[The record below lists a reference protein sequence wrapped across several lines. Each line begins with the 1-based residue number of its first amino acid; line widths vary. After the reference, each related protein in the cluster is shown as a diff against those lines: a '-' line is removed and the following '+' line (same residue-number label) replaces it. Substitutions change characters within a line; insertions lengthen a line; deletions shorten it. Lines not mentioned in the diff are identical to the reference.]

1 MRPEAMAMAIDRGL
15 YAFHAVIFEEVLPV
29 VLVRNAAGK
38 VSGIGT
44 PRDVGPLRLL
54 LTLARSGNE
63 KSSSEKSVTVTK
75 TRNIG
80 AKAKKTVAV
89 KSSHRSESLGRG
101 GKLLKQV
108 GVMWDP
114 VAGERSLLPVKQRG
128 CDLPGGSMNVKVAQ
142 SCPVHVASGT
152 WQEQAT

>member
-1 MRPEAMAMAIDRGL
+1 MRNIEVSWVELAGPKAKDPDAIVLLGGTYGGRGWSMRPEAMAMAIDRGL

-38 VSGIGT
+38 VCGIGT
-44 PRDVGPLRLL
+44 PKDVGPLRLL

-89 KSSHRSESLGRG
+89 KST
-101 GKLLKQV
+101 K
-108 GVMWDP
+108 
-114 VAGERSLLPVKQRG
+114 
-128 CDLPGGSMNVKVAQ
+128 
-142 SCPVHVASGT
+142 
-152 WQEQAT
+152 

>member
-1 MRPEAMAMAIDRGL
+1 MRDIEVSWVELAGPKAKDPDAIVLLGGTYGGRGWSMRPEAMAMAIDRGL

-38 VSGIGT
+38 VCGIGT
-44 PRDVGPLRLL
+44 PKDVGPLRLL

-89 KSSHRSESLGRG
+89 KST
-101 GKLLKQV
+101 K
-108 GVMWDP
+108 
-114 VAGERSLLPVKQRG
+114 
-128 CDLPGGSMNVKVAQ
+128 
-142 SCPVHVASGT
+142 
-152 WQEQAT
+152 